1 VVQQAL
7 HLKPY
12 QSLFF
17 STFKYGNLKKLFG
30 EEEILLE
37 QLRKENMHVL
47 LVTGIGN
54 PKQMEQDMRKFAQYV
69 TPLSYSDHHY
79 FTQADVKEINRVA
92 QKIPKPM
99 IVVTTEKDAPRMKN
113 LEGLDELVRDNLY
126 VFPIETEILKNKE
139 TILNEQ
145 IINYVHKNS

>member
-1 VVQQAL
+1 
-7 HLKPY
+7 
-12 QSLFF
+12 
-17 STFKYGNLKKLFG
+17 
-30 EEEILLE
+30 
-37 QLRKENMHVL
+37 MHVL

-79 FTQADVKEINRVA
+79 FTQSDVKEINRVA